1 MFPLIFRENDI
12 LHGLLCDFIFKF
24 FKIFI
29 VNIALVHS
37 FSMLLITQVLKG
49 NGFNRVVMLKLFIA
63 VAHSKTF
70 IVDRYACTY
79 TPFSLHI
86 RQTGFIRQYLSLLNL
101 GVQ

>member
-1 MFPLIFRENDI
+1 MI
-12 LHGLLCDFIFKF
+12 LFLSFK
-24 FKIFI
+24 KIFI
-29 VNIALVHS
+29 VNLALVHS

-49 NGFNRVVMLKLFIA
+49 SGFNRVVIFRLFIA

-79 TPFSLHI
+79 TPFSFRIL
-86 RQTGFIRQYLSLLNL
+86 QTGFIRQYLSLLNL